1 MKLLKLLPIL
11 VLVCCMVGCNP
22 PAGELVGAV
31 KDSQFQEAH
40 PYGMVFIRKG
50 SFLMGP
56 NSQSAV
62 FSQDDNNIMATVHA
76 FWMDE
81 SEITNNEYR
90 QFVNWVRDSIAYRYL
105 IEEMG
110 EDSEYALQSEYEVDE
125 DVMPRIN
132 WKSKIPWEDRFVP
145 DDPTAEAL
153 SPMFY
158 AEGRGALRTTMLH
171 YDYSWMNIDEVKKN
185 ANRFDITTGTYPEG
199 ATVRVD
205 TFWVE
210 NGAILSKTIE
220 RPLREP
226 KDAVTNTII
235 SVYPD
240 TMVWSRDFQF
250 SYNDP
255 LLHGYFWM
263 PGYAEYPVVGVTW
276 EQANAFCHWRTSF
289 LKDVGGMMTNAYR
302 LPTEAEWEYAA
313 RGGTDT
319 PYYFEGSPKD
329 YTNDGFWNN
338 LFGADTTVIN
348 SHVIYANN
356 SKNRTQEPTKMK
368 ANPFGL
374 KNMLGNVM
382 EYCSD
387 WYAEDAYSQMQD
399 GAVDPK
405 GPATGEE
412 HVVRGGYYVDDAAN
426 LRSAARGKTQHDAW
440 LNTDPQNP
448 KSIWWYSDI
457 KGVGFRVVCEVP
469 EGVSA
474 N

>member
-125 DVMPRIN
+125 DVLPRIN
-132 WKSKIPWEDRFVP
+132 WKSKIPWENRFVP

-153 SPMFY
+153 APMFY

-226 KDAVTNTII
+226 KDAVTNTVI

-313 RGGTDT
+313 RGGRKMAMYPWGDKYARDSEGCFMANFK
-319 PYYFEGSPKD
+319 PYRGSYYDDMGVSTMSVKQFYP
-329 YTNDGFWNN
+329 ND
-338 LFGADTTVIN
+338 
-348 SHVIYANN
+348 
-356 SKNRTQEPTKMK
+356 
-368 ANPFGL
+368 FGL
-374 KNMLGNVM
+374 YDMAGNV
-382 EYCSD
+382 
-387 WYAEDAYSQMQD
+387 AEWTASAYSAIANVSVHDMNPSYSYNARKD
-399 GAVDPK
+399 DPDILKRKVVK
-405 GPATGEE
+405 GGSWKD
-412 HVVRGGYYVDDAAN
+412 VSYYLQCGVRTYEYQYES
-426 LRSAARGKTQHDAW
+426 RSY
-440 LNTDPQNP
+440 
-448 KSIWWYSDI
+448 I
-457 KGVGFRVVCEVP
+457 GFRCVRSYI
-469 EGVSA
+469 G

>member
-31 KDSQFQEAH
+31 KDAQFQEAH

-313 RGGTDT
+313 RGGRKMAMYPWGDKYARDAEGCFLANFK
-319 PYYFEGSPKD
+319 PYRGSYYDDMGVSTMAVKQFYP
-329 YTNDGFWNN
+329 ND
-338 LFGADTTVIN
+338 
-348 SHVIYANN
+348 
-356 SKNRTQEPTKMK
+356 
-368 ANPFGL
+368 FGL
-374 KNMLGNVM
+374 YDMAGNV
-382 EYCSD
+382 
-387 WYAEDAYSQMQD
+387 AEWTGSAYSAMANVSVHD
-399 GAVDPK
+399 MNPSYSYNARKDDPDILKRKVVK
-405 GPATGEE
+405 GGSWKD
-412 HVVRGGYYVDDAAN
+412 VSYYLQCGVRTYEYQYES
-426 LRSAARGKTQHDAW
+426 RSY
-440 LNTDPQNP
+440 
-448 KSIWWYSDI
+448 I
-457 KGVGFRVVCEVP
+457 GFRCVRSYI
-469 EGVSA
+469 G

>member
-31 KDSQFQEAH
+31 KDAQFQEAH

-158 AEGRGALRTTMLH
+158 AEGRGALRTTKLH

-289 LKDVGGMMTNAYR
+289 LKDVGGLMTNAYR

-313 RGGTDT
+313 RGGRKMAMYPWGDKYARDAEGCFLANFK
-319 PYYFEGSPKD
+319 PYRGSYYDDMGVSTMAVKQFYP
-329 YTNDGFWNN
+329 ND
-338 LFGADTTVIN
+338 
-348 SHVIYANN
+348 
-356 SKNRTQEPTKMK
+356 
-368 ANPFGL
+368 FGL
-374 KNMLGNVM
+374 YDMAGNVAEWTASAFSAIANVSVHDM
-382 EYCSD
+382 NPSYSYNARKDDPDILKRKVVKGGSWKDVSYYLQCGVRTYEYQYES
-387 WYAEDAYSQMQD
+387 
-399 GAVDPK
+399 
-405 GPATGEE
+405 
-412 HVVRGGYYVDDAAN
+412 
-426 LRSAARGKTQHDAW
+426 RSY
-440 LNTDPQNP
+440 
-448 KSIWWYSDI
+448 I
-457 KGVGFRVVCEVP
+457 GFRCVRSYI
-469 EGVSA
+469 G

>member
-289 LKDVGGMMTNAYR
+289 LKDVGGLMTNAYR

-313 RGGTDT
+313 RGGRKMAMYPWGDKYARDAEGCFLANFK
-319 PYYFEGSPKD
+319 PYRGSYYDDMGVSTMSVKQFYP
-329 YTNDGFWNN
+329 ND
-338 LFGADTTVIN
+338 
-348 SHVIYANN
+348 
-356 SKNRTQEPTKMK
+356 
-368 ANPFGL
+368 FGL
-374 KNMLGNVM
+374 YDMAGNV
-382 EYCSD
+382 
-387 WYAEDAYSQMQD
+387 AEWTGSAYSAMANVSVHD
-399 GAVDPK
+399 MNPSYSYNARKDDPDILKRKVVK
-405 GPATGEE
+405 GGSWKD
-412 HVVRGGYYVDDAAN
+412 VSYYLQCGVRTYEYQYES
-426 LRSAARGKTQHDAW
+426 RSY
-440 LNTDPQNP
+440 
-448 KSIWWYSDI
+448 I
-457 KGVGFRVVCEVP
+457 GFRCVRSYI
-469 EGVSA
+469 G

>member
-31 KDSQFQEAH
+31 KDAQFQEAH

-289 LKDVGGMMTNAYR
+289 LKDVGGLMTNAYR

-313 RGGTDT
+313 RGGRKMAMYPWGDKYARDAEGCFLANFK
-319 PYYFEGSPKD
+319 PYRGSYYDDMGVSTMAVKQFYP
-329 YTNDGFWNN
+329 ND
-338 LFGADTTVIN
+338 
-348 SHVIYANN
+348 
-356 SKNRTQEPTKMK
+356 
-368 ANPFGL
+368 FGL
-374 KNMLGNVM
+374 YDMAGNV
-382 EYCSD
+382 
-387 WYAEDAYSQMQD
+387 AEWTASAYSAIANVSVHDMNPSYSYNARKD
-399 GAVDPK
+399 DPDILKRKVVK
-405 GPATGEE
+405 GGSWKD
-412 HVVRGGYYVDDAAN
+412 VSYYLQCGVRTYEYQYES
-426 LRSAARGKTQHDAW
+426 RSY
-440 LNTDPQNP
+440 
-448 KSIWWYSDI
+448 I
-457 KGVGFRVVCEVP
+457 GFRCVRSYI
-469 EGVSA
+469 G

>member
-31 KDSQFQEAH
+31 KSSQFQEAH

-158 AEGRGALRTTMLH
+158 AEGRGALRTTRLH

-289 LKDVGGMMTNAYR
+289 LKDVGGLMTNAYR

-313 RGGTDT
+313 RGGRKMAMYPWGDKYARDAEGCFLANFK
-319 PYYFEGSPKD
+319 PYRGSYYDDMGVSTMAVKQFYP
-329 YTNDGFWNN
+329 ND
-338 LFGADTTVIN
+338 
-348 SHVIYANN
+348 
-356 SKNRTQEPTKMK
+356 
-368 ANPFGL
+368 FGL
-374 KNMLGNVM
+374 YDMAGNV
-382 EYCSD
+382 
-387 WYAEDAYSQMQD
+387 AEWTASAYSAIANVSVHDMNPSYSYNARKD
-399 GAVDPK
+399 DPDILKRKVVK
-405 GPATGEE
+405 GGSWKD
-412 HVVRGGYYVDDAAN
+412 VSYYLQCGVRTYEYQYES
-426 LRSAARGKTQHDAW
+426 RSY
-440 LNTDPQNP
+440 
-448 KSIWWYSDI
+448 I
-457 KGVGFRVVCEVP
+457 GFRCVRSYI
-469 EGVSA
+469 G

>member
-31 KDSQFQEAH
+31 KDAQFQEAH

-105 IEEMG
+105 IEELG

-289 LKDVGGMMTNAYR
+289 LKNVGGLMTNAYR

-313 RGGTDT
+313 RGGRKMAMYPWGDKYARDAEGCFLANFK
-319 PYYFEGSPKD
+319 PYRGSYYDDMGVSTMAVKQFYP
-329 YTNDGFWNN
+329 ND
-338 LFGADTTVIN
+338 
-348 SHVIYANN
+348 
-356 SKNRTQEPTKMK
+356 
-368 ANPFGL
+368 FGL
-374 KNMLGNVM
+374 YDMAGNV
-382 EYCSD
+382 
-387 WYAEDAYSQMQD
+387 AEWTASAYSAIANVSVHDMNPSYSYNARKD
-399 GAVDPK
+399 DPDILKRKVVK
-405 GPATGEE
+405 GGSWKD
-412 HVVRGGYYVDDAAN
+412 VSYYLQCGVRTYEYQYES
-426 LRSAARGKTQHDAW
+426 RSY
-440 LNTDPQNP
+440 
-448 KSIWWYSDI
+448 I
-457 KGVGFRVVCEVP
+457 GFRCVRSYI
-469 EGVSA
+469 G

>member
-125 DVMPRIN
+125 DVLPRIN
-132 WKSKIPWEDRFVP
+132 WKSKIPWENRFVP
-145 DDPTAEAL
+145 DDPIAEAL
-153 SPMFY
+153 APMFY

-185 ANRFDITTGTYPEG
+185 ANRFDITTGTYPAG

-226 KDAVTNTII
+226 KDAVTNTVI

-313 RGGTDT
+313 RGGRKMAMYPWGDKYARDSEGCFMANFK
-319 PYYFEGSPKD
+319 PYRGSYYDDMGVSTMSVKQFYP
-329 YTNDGFWNN
+329 ND
-338 LFGADTTVIN
+338 
-348 SHVIYANN
+348 
-356 SKNRTQEPTKMK
+356 
-368 ANPFGL
+368 FGL
-374 KNMLGNVM
+374 YDMAGNV
-382 EYCSD
+382 
-387 WYAEDAYSQMQD
+387 AEWTASAYSAIANVSVHDMNPSYSYNARKD
-399 GAVDPK
+399 DPDILKRKVVK
-405 GPATGEE
+405 GGSWKD
-412 HVVRGGYYVDDAAN
+412 VSYYLQCGVRTYEYQYES
-426 LRSAARGKTQHDAW
+426 RSY
-440 LNTDPQNP
+440 
-448 KSIWWYSDI
+448 I
-457 KGVGFRVVCEVP
+457 GFRCVRSYI
-469 EGVSA
+469 G

>member
-289 LKDVGGMMTNAYR
+289 LKDVGGLMTNAYR

-313 RGGTDT
+313 RGGRKMAMYPWGDKYARDAEGCFLANFK
-319 PYYFEGSPKD
+319 PYRGSYYDDMGVSTMAVKQFYP
-329 YTNDGFWNN
+329 ND
-338 LFGADTTVIN
+338 
-348 SHVIYANN
+348 
-356 SKNRTQEPTKMK
+356 
-368 ANPFGL
+368 FGL
-374 KNMLGNVM
+374 YDMAGNV
-382 EYCSD
+382 
-387 WYAEDAYSQMQD
+387 AEWTGSAYSAIANVSVHDMNPSYSYNARKD
-399 GAVDPK
+399 DPDILKRKVVK
-405 GPATGEE
+405 GGSWKD
-412 HVVRGGYYVDDAAN
+412 VSYYLQCGVRTYEYQYES
-426 LRSAARGKTQHDAW
+426 RSY
-440 LNTDPQNP
+440 
-448 KSIWWYSDI
+448 I
-457 KGVGFRVVCEVP
+457 GFRCVRSYI
-469 EGVSA
+469 G

>member
-31 KDSQFQEAH
+31 KDAQFQEAH

-158 AEGRGALRTTMLH
+158 AEGRGALRTTKLH

-313 RGGTDT
+313 RGGRKMAMYPWGDKYARDAEGCFLANFK
-319 PYYFEGSPKD
+319 PYRGSYYDDMGVSTMAVKQFYP
-329 YTNDGFWNN
+329 ND
-338 LFGADTTVIN
+338 
-348 SHVIYANN
+348 
-356 SKNRTQEPTKMK
+356 
-368 ANPFGL
+368 FGL
-374 KNMLGNVM
+374 YDMAGNV
-382 EYCSD
+382 
-387 WYAEDAYSQMQD
+387 AEWTASAYSAIANVSVHDMNPSYSYNARKD
-399 GAVDPK
+399 DPDILKRKVVK
-405 GPATGEE
+405 GGSWKD
-412 HVVRGGYYVDDAAN
+412 VSYYLQCGVRTYEYQYES
-426 LRSAARGKTQHDAW
+426 RSY
-440 LNTDPQNP
+440 
-448 KSIWWYSDI
+448 I
-457 KGVGFRVVCEVP
+457 GFRCVRSYI
-469 EGVSA
+469 G

>member
-31 KDSQFQEAH
+31 KSSQFQEAH

-289 LKDVGGMMTNAYR
+289 LKNVGGLMTNAYR

-313 RGGTDT
+313 RGGRKMAMYPWGDKYARDAEGCFLANFK
-319 PYYFEGSPKD
+319 PYRGSYYDDMGVSTMAVKQFYP
-329 YTNDGFWNN
+329 ND
-338 LFGADTTVIN
+338 
-348 SHVIYANN
+348 
-356 SKNRTQEPTKMK
+356 
-368 ANPFGL
+368 FGL
-374 KNMLGNVM
+374 YDMAGNV
-382 EYCSD
+382 
-387 WYAEDAYSQMQD
+387 AEWTASAYSAIANVSVHDMNPSYSYNARKD
-399 GAVDPK
+399 DPDILKRKVVK
-405 GPATGEE
+405 GGSWKD
-412 HVVRGGYYVDDAAN
+412 VSYYLQCGVRTYEYQYES
-426 LRSAARGKTQHDAW
+426 RSY
-440 LNTDPQNP
+440 
-448 KSIWWYSDI
+448 I
-457 KGVGFRVVCEVP
+457 GFRCVRSYI
-469 EGVSA
+469 G

>member
-31 KDSQFQEAH
+31 KDAQFQEAH

-185 ANRFDITTGTYPEG
+185 ANRFDITTGTYPKG

-289 LKDVGGMMTNAYR
+289 LKDVGGLMTNAYR

-313 RGGTDT
+313 RGGRKMAMYPWGDKYARDAEGCFLANFK
-319 PYYFEGSPKD
+319 PYRGSYYDDMGVSTMAVKQFYP
-329 YTNDGFWNN
+329 ND
-338 LFGADTTVIN
+338 
-348 SHVIYANN
+348 
-356 SKNRTQEPTKMK
+356 
-368 ANPFGL
+368 FGL
-374 KNMLGNVM
+374 YDMAGNV
-382 EYCSD
+382 
-387 WYAEDAYSQMQD
+387 AEWTASAYSAIANVSVHDMNPSYSYNARKD
-399 GAVDPK
+399 DPDILKRKVVK
-405 GPATGEE
+405 GGSWKD
-412 HVVRGGYYVDDAAN
+412 VSYYLQCGVRTYEYQYES
-426 LRSAARGKTQHDAW
+426 RSY
-440 LNTDPQNP
+440 
-448 KSIWWYSDI
+448 I
-457 KGVGFRVVCEVP
+457 GFRCVRSYI
-469 EGVSA
+469 G

>member
-90 QFVNWVRDSIAYRYL
+90 QFVNWVRDSIAYRHL

-158 AEGRGALRTTMLH
+158 AEGRGALRTTKLH

-289 LKDVGGMMTNAYR
+289 LKDVGGLMTNAYR

-313 RGGTDT
+313 RGGRKMAMYPWGDKYARDAEGCFLANFK
-319 PYYFEGSPKD
+319 PYRGSYYDDMGVSTMAVKQFYP
-329 YTNDGFWNN
+329 ND
-338 LFGADTTVIN
+338 
-348 SHVIYANN
+348 
-356 SKNRTQEPTKMK
+356 
-368 ANPFGL
+368 FGL
-374 KNMLGNVM
+374 YDMAGNV
-382 EYCSD
+382 
-387 WYAEDAYSQMQD
+387 AEWTASAYSAIANVSVHDMNPSYSYNARKD
-399 GAVDPK
+399 DPDILKRKVVK
-405 GPATGEE
+405 GGSWKD
-412 HVVRGGYYVDDAAN
+412 VSYYLQCGVRTYEYQYES
-426 LRSAARGKTQHDAW
+426 RSY
-440 LNTDPQNP
+440 
-448 KSIWWYSDI
+448 I
-457 KGVGFRVVCEVP
+457 GFRCVRSYI
-469 EGVSA
+469 G

>member
-31 KDSQFQEAH
+31 KSSQFQEAH

-185 ANRFDITTGTYPEG
+185 ANRFDITTGTYPKG

-289 LKDVGGMMTNAYR
+289 LKDVGGLMTNAYR

-313 RGGTDT
+313 RGGRKMAMYPWGDKYARDAEGCFLANFK
-319 PYYFEGSPKD
+319 PYRGSYYDDMGVSTMAVKQFYP
-329 YTNDGFWNN
+329 ND
-338 LFGADTTVIN
+338 
-348 SHVIYANN
+348 
-356 SKNRTQEPTKMK
+356 
-368 ANPFGL
+368 FGL
-374 KNMLGNVM
+374 YDMAGNV
-382 EYCSD
+382 
-387 WYAEDAYSQMQD
+387 AEWTASAYSAIANVSVHDMNPSYSYNARKD
-399 GAVDPK
+399 DPDILKRKVVK
-405 GPATGEE
+405 GGSWKD
-412 HVVRGGYYVDDAAN
+412 VSYYLQCGVRTYEYQYES
-426 LRSAARGKTQHDAW
+426 RSY
-440 LNTDPQNP
+440 
-448 KSIWWYSDI
+448 I
-457 KGVGFRVVCEVP
+457 GFRCVRSYI
-469 EGVSA
+469 G

>member
-105 IEEMG
+105 IEELG

-289 LKDVGGMMTNAYR
+289 LKDVGGLMTNAYR

-313 RGGTDT
+313 RGGRKMAMYPWGDKYARDAEGCFLANFK
-319 PYYFEGSPKD
+319 PYRGSYYDDMGVSTMAVKQFYP
-329 YTNDGFWNN
+329 ND
-338 LFGADTTVIN
+338 
-348 SHVIYANN
+348 
-356 SKNRTQEPTKMK
+356 
-368 ANPFGL
+368 FGL
-374 KNMLGNVM
+374 YDMAGNV
-382 EYCSD
+382 
-387 WYAEDAYSQMQD
+387 AEWTASAYSAIANVSVHDMNPSYSYNARKD
-399 GAVDPK
+399 DPDILKRKVVK
-405 GPATGEE
+405 GGSWKD
-412 HVVRGGYYVDDAAN
+412 VSYYLQCGVRTYEYQYES
-426 LRSAARGKTQHDAW
+426 RSY
-440 LNTDPQNP
+440 
-448 KSIWWYSDI
+448 I
-457 KGVGFRVVCEVP
+457 GFRCVRSYI
-469 EGVSA
+469 G

>member
-105 IEEMG
+105 IEELG

-158 AEGRGALRTTMLH
+158 AEGRGALRTTRLH

-289 LKDVGGMMTNAYR
+289 LKDVGGLMTNAYR

-313 RGGTDT
+313 RGGRKMAMYPWGDKYARDAEGCFLANFK
-319 PYYFEGSPKD
+319 PYRGSYYDDMGVSTMAVKQFYP
-329 YTNDGFWNN
+329 ND
-338 LFGADTTVIN
+338 
-348 SHVIYANN
+348 
-356 SKNRTQEPTKMK
+356 
-368 ANPFGL
+368 FGL
-374 KNMLGNVM
+374 YDMAGNV
-382 EYCSD
+382 
-387 WYAEDAYSQMQD
+387 AEWTASAYSAIANVSVHDMNPSYSYNARKD
-399 GAVDPK
+399 DPDILKRKVVK
-405 GPATGEE
+405 GGSWKD
-412 HVVRGGYYVDDAAN
+412 VSYYLQCGVRTYEYQYES
-426 LRSAARGKTQHDAW
+426 RSY
-440 LNTDPQNP
+440 
-448 KSIWWYSDI
+448 I
-457 KGVGFRVVCEVP
+457 GFRCVRSYI
-469 EGVSA
+469 G

>member
-22 PAGELVGAV
+22 HAGELVGAV

-289 LKDVGGMMTNAYR
+289 LKDVGGLMTNAYR

-313 RGGTDT
+313 RGGRKMAMYPWGDKYARDAEGCFLANFK
-319 PYYFEGSPKD
+319 PYRGSYYDDMGVSTMAVKQFYP
-329 YTNDGFWNN
+329 ND
-338 LFGADTTVIN
+338 
-348 SHVIYANN
+348 
-356 SKNRTQEPTKMK
+356 
-368 ANPFGL
+368 FGL
-374 KNMLGNVM
+374 YDMAGNV
-382 EYCSD
+382 
-387 WYAEDAYSQMQD
+387 AEWTASAYSAIANVSVHDMNPSYSYNARKD
-399 GAVDPK
+399 DPDILKRKVVK
-405 GPATGEE
+405 GGSWKD
-412 HVVRGGYYVDDAAN
+412 VSYYLQCGVRTYEYQYES
-426 LRSAARGKTQHDAW
+426 RSY
-440 LNTDPQNP
+440 
-448 KSIWWYSDI
+448 I
-457 KGVGFRVVCEVP
+457 GFRCVRSYI
-469 EGVSA
+469 G

>member
-105 IEEMG
+105 IEEIG

-289 LKDVGGMMTNAYR
+289 LKDVGGLMTNAYR

-313 RGGTDT
+313 RGGRKMAMYPWGDKYARDAEGCFLANFK
-319 PYYFEGSPKD
+319 PYRGSYYDDMGVSTMAVKQFYP
-329 YTNDGFWNN
+329 ND
-338 LFGADTTVIN
+338 
-348 SHVIYANN
+348 
-356 SKNRTQEPTKMK
+356 
-368 ANPFGL
+368 FGL
-374 KNMLGNVM
+374 YDMAGNV
-382 EYCSD
+382 
-387 WYAEDAYSQMQD
+387 AEWTASAYSAIANVSVHDMNPSYSYNARKD
-399 GAVDPK
+399 DPDILKRKVVK
-405 GPATGEE
+405 GGSWKD
-412 HVVRGGYYVDDAAN
+412 VSYYLQCGVRTYEYQYES
-426 LRSAARGKTQHDAW
+426 RSY
-440 LNTDPQNP
+440 
-448 KSIWWYSDI
+448 I
-457 KGVGFRVVCEVP
+457 GFRCVRSYI
-469 EGVSA
+469 G

>member
-11 VLVCCMVGCNP
+11 VLVCSMVGCNP

-81 SEITNNEYR
+81 SEITNNEYH

-289 LKDVGGMMTNAYR
+289 LKDVGGLMTNAYR

-313 RGGTDT
+313 RGGRKMAMYPWGDKYARDAEGCFLANFK
-319 PYYFEGSPKD
+319 PYRGSYYDDMGVSTMAVKQFYP
-329 YTNDGFWNN
+329 ND
-338 LFGADTTVIN
+338 
-348 SHVIYANN
+348 
-356 SKNRTQEPTKMK
+356 
-368 ANPFGL
+368 FGL
-374 KNMLGNVM
+374 YDMAGNV
-382 EYCSD
+382 
-387 WYAEDAYSQMQD
+387 AEWTASAYSAIANVSVHDMNPSYSYNARKD
-399 GAVDPK
+399 DPDILKRKVVK
-405 GPATGEE
+405 GGSWKD
-412 HVVRGGYYVDDAAN
+412 VSYYLQCGVRTYEYQYES
-426 LRSAARGKTQHDAW
+426 RSY
-440 LNTDPQNP
+440 
-448 KSIWWYSDI
+448 I
-457 KGVGFRVVCEVP
+457 GFRCVRSYI
-469 EGVSA
+469 G

>member
-22 PAGELVGAV
+22 PAGELVGAA
-31 KDSQFQEAH
+31 KSSQFQEAH

-158 AEGRGALRTTMLH
+158 AEGRGALRTTKLH

-289 LKDVGGMMTNAYR
+289 LKDVGGLMTNAYR

-313 RGGTDT
+313 RGGRKMAMYPWGDKYARDAEGCFLANFK
-319 PYYFEGSPKD
+319 PYRGSYYDDMGVSTMAVKQFYP
-329 YTNDGFWNN
+329 ND
-338 LFGADTTVIN
+338 
-348 SHVIYANN
+348 
-356 SKNRTQEPTKMK
+356 
-368 ANPFGL
+368 FGL
-374 KNMLGNVM
+374 YDMAGNV
-382 EYCSD
+382 
-387 WYAEDAYSQMQD
+387 AEWTASAYSAIANVSVHDMNPSYSYNARKD
-399 GAVDPK
+399 DPDILKRKVVK
-405 GPATGEE
+405 GGSWKD
-412 HVVRGGYYVDDAAN
+412 VSYYLQCGVRTYEYQYES
-426 LRSAARGKTQHDAW
+426 RSY
-440 LNTDPQNP
+440 
-448 KSIWWYSDI
+448 I
-457 KGVGFRVVCEVP
+457 GFRCVRSYI
-469 EGVSA
+469 G

>member
-11 VLVCCMVGCNP
+11 VLVCSMVGCNP

-289 LKDVGGMMTNAYR
+289 LKDVGGLMTNAYR

-313 RGGTDT
+313 RGGRKMAMYPWGDKYARDAEGCFLANFK
-319 PYYFEGSPKD
+319 PYRGSYYDDMGVSTMAVKQFYP
-329 YTNDGFWNN
+329 ND
-338 LFGADTTVIN
+338 
-348 SHVIYANN
+348 
-356 SKNRTQEPTKMK
+356 
-368 ANPFGL
+368 FGL
-374 KNMLGNVM
+374 YDMAGNV
-382 EYCSD
+382 
-387 WYAEDAYSQMQD
+387 AEWTASAYSAIANVSVHDMNPSYSYNARKD
-399 GAVDPK
+399 DPDILKRKVVK
-405 GPATGEE
+405 GGSWKD
-412 HVVRGGYYVDDAAN
+412 VSYYLQCGVRTYEYQYES
-426 LRSAARGKTQHDAW
+426 RSY
-440 LNTDPQNP
+440 
-448 KSIWWYSDI
+448 I
-457 KGVGFRVVCEVP
+457 GFRCVRSYI
-469 EGVSA
+469 G

>member
-31 KDSQFQEAH
+31 KSSQFQEAH

-289 LKDVGGMMTNAYR
+289 LKDVGGLMTNAYR

-313 RGGTDT
+313 RGGRKMAMYPWGDKYARDAEGCFLANFK
-319 PYYFEGSPKD
+319 PYRGSYHDDMGVSTMAVKQFYP
-329 YTNDGFWNN
+329 ND
-338 LFGADTTVIN
+338 
-348 SHVIYANN
+348 
-356 SKNRTQEPTKMK
+356 
-368 ANPFGL
+368 FGL
-374 KNMLGNVM
+374 YDMAGNV
-382 EYCSD
+382 
-387 WYAEDAYSQMQD
+387 AEWTASAYSAIANVSVHDMNPSYSYNARKD
-399 GAVDPK
+399 DPDILKRKVVK
-405 GPATGEE
+405 GGSWKD
-412 HVVRGGYYVDDAAN
+412 VSYYLQCGVRTYEYQYES
-426 LRSAARGKTQHDAW
+426 RSY
-440 LNTDPQNP
+440 
-448 KSIWWYSDI
+448 I
-457 KGVGFRVVCEVP
+457 GFRCVRSYI
-469 EGVSA
+469 G

>member
-185 ANRFDITTGTYPEG
+185 ANRFDITTGTYPKG

-289 LKDVGGMMTNAYR
+289 LKDVGGLMTNAYR

-313 RGGTDT
+313 RGGRKMAMYPWGDKYARDAEGCFLANFK
-319 PYYFEGSPKD
+319 PYRGSYYDDMGVSTMAVKQFYP
-329 YTNDGFWNN
+329 ND
-338 LFGADTTVIN
+338 
-348 SHVIYANN
+348 
-356 SKNRTQEPTKMK
+356 
-368 ANPFGL
+368 FGL
-374 KNMLGNVM
+374 YDMAGNV
-382 EYCSD
+382 
-387 WYAEDAYSQMQD
+387 AEWTASAYSAIANVSVHDMNPSYSYNARKD
-399 GAVDPK
+399 DPDILKRKVVK
-405 GPATGEE
+405 GGSWKD
-412 HVVRGGYYVDDAAN
+412 VSYYLQCGVRTYEYQYES
-426 LRSAARGKTQHDAW
+426 RSY
-440 LNTDPQNP
+440 
-448 KSIWWYSDI
+448 I
-457 KGVGFRVVCEVP
+457 GFRCVRSYI
-469 EGVSA
+469 G

>member
-1 MKLLKLLPIL
+1 MKLLELLPIL

-289 LKDVGGMMTNAYR
+289 LKDVGGLMTNAYR

-313 RGGTDT
+313 RGGRKMAMYPWGDKYARDAEGCFLANFK
-319 PYYFEGSPKD
+319 PYRGSYYDDMGVSTMAVKQFYP
-329 YTNDGFWNN
+329 ND
-338 LFGADTTVIN
+338 
-348 SHVIYANN
+348 
-356 SKNRTQEPTKMK
+356 
-368 ANPFGL
+368 FGL
-374 KNMLGNVM
+374 YDMAGNV
-382 EYCSD
+382 
-387 WYAEDAYSQMQD
+387 AEWTASAYSAIANVSVHDMNPSYSYNARKD
-399 GAVDPK
+399 DPDILKRKVVK
-405 GPATGEE
+405 GGSWKD
-412 HVVRGGYYVDDAAN
+412 VSYYLQCGVRTYEYQYES
-426 LRSAARGKTQHDAW
+426 RSY
-440 LNTDPQNP
+440 
-448 KSIWWYSDI
+448 I
-457 KGVGFRVVCEVP
+457 GFRCVRSYI
-469 EGVSA
+469 G

>member
-31 KDSQFQEAH
+31 KDAQFQEAH

-105 IEEMG
+105 IEELG

-158 AEGRGALRTTMLH
+158 AEGRGALRTTRLH

-289 LKDVGGMMTNAYR
+289 LKDVGGLMTNAYR

-313 RGGTDT
+313 RGGRKMAMYPWGDKYARDAEGCFLANFK
-319 PYYFEGSPKD
+319 PYRGSYYDDMGVSTMAVKQFYP
-329 YTNDGFWNN
+329 ND
-338 LFGADTTVIN
+338 
-348 SHVIYANN
+348 
-356 SKNRTQEPTKMK
+356 
-368 ANPFGL
+368 FGL
-374 KNMLGNVM
+374 YDMAGNV
-382 EYCSD
+382 
-387 WYAEDAYSQMQD
+387 AEWTASAYSAIANVSVHDMNPSYSYNARKD
-399 GAVDPK
+399 DPDILKRKVVK
-405 GPATGEE
+405 GGSWKD
-412 HVVRGGYYVDDAAN
+412 VSYYLQCGVRTYEYQYES
-426 LRSAARGKTQHDAW
+426 RSY
-440 LNTDPQNP
+440 
-448 KSIWWYSDI
+448 I
-457 KGVGFRVVCEVP
+457 GFRCVRSYI
-469 EGVSA
+469 G

>member
-31 KDSQFQEAH
+31 KDAQFQEAH

-240 TMVWSRDFQF
+240 TMGWSRDFQF

-289 LKDVGGMMTNAYR
+289 LKDVGGLMTNAYR

-313 RGGTDT
+313 RGGRKMAMYPWGDKYARDAEGCFLANFK
-319 PYYFEGSPKD
+319 PYRGSYYDDMGVSTMAVKQFYP
-329 YTNDGFWNN
+329 ND
-338 LFGADTTVIN
+338 
-348 SHVIYANN
+348 
-356 SKNRTQEPTKMK
+356 
-368 ANPFGL
+368 FGL
-374 KNMLGNVM
+374 YDMAGNV
-382 EYCSD
+382 
-387 WYAEDAYSQMQD
+387 AEWTASAYSAIANVSVHDMNPSYSYNARKD
-399 GAVDPK
+399 DPDILKRKVVK
-405 GPATGEE
+405 GGSWKD
-412 HVVRGGYYVDDAAN
+412 VSYYLQCGVRTYEYQYES
-426 LRSAARGKTQHDAW
+426 RSY
-440 LNTDPQNP
+440 
-448 KSIWWYSDI
+448 I
-457 KGVGFRVVCEVP
+457 GFRCVRSYI
-469 EGVSA
+469 G

>member
-31 KDSQFQEAH
+31 KDAQFQEAH

-289 LKDVGGMMTNAYR
+289 LKEVGGMMTNAYR

-313 RGGTDT
+313 RGGRKMAMYPWGDKYARDAEGCFLANFK
-319 PYYFEGSPKD
+319 PYRGSYYDDMGVSTMAVKQFYP
-329 YTNDGFWNN
+329 ND
-338 LFGADTTVIN
+338 
-348 SHVIYANN
+348 
-356 SKNRTQEPTKMK
+356 
-368 ANPFGL
+368 FGL
-374 KNMLGNVM
+374 YDMAGNVAEWTASAFSAIANVSVHDM
-382 EYCSD
+382 NPSYSYNARKDDPDILKRKVVKGGSWKDVSYYLQCGVRTYEYQYES
-387 WYAEDAYSQMQD
+387 
-399 GAVDPK
+399 
-405 GPATGEE
+405 
-412 HVVRGGYYVDDAAN
+412 
-426 LRSAARGKTQHDAW
+426 RSY
-440 LNTDPQNP
+440 
-448 KSIWWYSDI
+448 I
-457 KGVGFRVVCEVP
+457 GFRCVRSYI
-469 EGVSA
+469 G

>member
-132 WKSKIPWEDRFVP
+132 WKSKIPWENRFVP

-226 KDAVTNTII
+226 KDAVTNTVI

-289 LKDVGGMMTNAYR
+289 LKDVGGLMTNAYR

-313 RGGTDT
+313 RGGRKMAMYPWGDKYARDAEGCFLANFK
-319 PYYFEGSPKD
+319 PYRGSYYDDMGVSTMAVKQFYP
-329 YTNDGFWNN
+329 ND
-338 LFGADTTVIN
+338 
-348 SHVIYANN
+348 
-356 SKNRTQEPTKMK
+356 
-368 ANPFGL
+368 FGL
-374 KNMLGNVM
+374 YDMAGNV
-382 EYCSD
+382 
-387 WYAEDAYSQMQD
+387 AEWTASAYSAIANVSVHDMNPSYSYNARKD
-399 GAVDPK
+399 DPDILKRKVVK
-405 GPATGEE
+405 GGSWKD
-412 HVVRGGYYVDDAAN
+412 VSYYLQCGVRTYEYQYES
-426 LRSAARGKTQHDAW
+426 RSY
-440 LNTDPQNP
+440 
-448 KSIWWYSDI
+448 I
-457 KGVGFRVVCEVP
+457 GFRCVRSYI
-469 EGVSA
+469 G

>member
-31 KDSQFQEAH
+31 KDAQFQEAH

-158 AEGRGALRTTMLH
+158 AEGRGALRTTKLH

-289 LKDVGGMMTNAYR
+289 LKDVGGLMTNAYR

-313 RGGTDT
+313 RGGRKMAMYPWGDKYARDAEGCFLANFK
-319 PYYFEGSPKD
+319 PYRGSYYDDMGVSTMAVKQFYP
-329 YTNDGFWNN
+329 ND
-338 LFGADTTVIN
+338 
-348 SHVIYANN
+348 
-356 SKNRTQEPTKMK
+356 
-368 ANPFGL
+368 FGL
-374 KNMLGNVM
+374 YDMAGNV
-382 EYCSD
+382 
-387 WYAEDAYSQMQD
+387 AEWTASAYSAIANVSVHDMNPSYSYNARKD
-399 GAVDPK
+399 DPDILKRKVVK
-405 GPATGEE
+405 GGSWKD
-412 HVVRGGYYVDDAAN
+412 VSYYLQCGVRTYEYQYES
-426 LRSAARGKTQHDAW
+426 RSY
-440 LNTDPQNP
+440 
-448 KSIWWYSDI
+448 I
-457 KGVGFRVVCEVP
+457 GFRCVRSYI
-469 EGVSA
+469 G

>member
-31 KDSQFQEAH
+31 KDAQFQEAH

-171 YDYSWMNIDEVKKN
+171 YDYSWMNVDEVKKN

-289 LKDVGGMMTNAYR
+289 LKDVGGLMTNAYR

-313 RGGTDT
+313 RGGRKMAMYPWGDKYARDAEGCFLANFK
-319 PYYFEGSPKD
+319 PYRGSYYDDMGVSTMAVKQFYP
-329 YTNDGFWNN
+329 ND
-338 LFGADTTVIN
+338 
-348 SHVIYANN
+348 
-356 SKNRTQEPTKMK
+356 
-368 ANPFGL
+368 FGL
-374 KNMLGNVM
+374 YDMAGNV
-382 EYCSD
+382 
-387 WYAEDAYSQMQD
+387 AEWTASAYSAIANVSVHDMNPSYSYNARKD
-399 GAVDPK
+399 DPDILKRKVVK
-405 GPATGEE
+405 GGSWKD
-412 HVVRGGYYVDDAAN
+412 VSYYLQCGVRTYEYQYES
-426 LRSAARGKTQHDAW
+426 RSY
-440 LNTDPQNP
+440 
-448 KSIWWYSDI
+448 I
-457 KGVGFRVVCEVP
+457 GFRCVRSYI
-469 EGVSA
+469 G

>member
-31 KDSQFQEAH
+31 KDAQFQEAH

-276 EQANAFCHWRTSF
+276 EQANAFCHWRTRF
-289 LKDVGGMMTNAYR
+289 LKDVGGLMTNAYR

-313 RGGTDT
+313 RGGRKMAMYPWGDKYARDAEGCFLANFK
-319 PYYFEGSPKD
+319 PYRGSYYDDMGVSTMAVKQFYP
-329 YTNDGFWNN
+329 ND
-338 LFGADTTVIN
+338 
-348 SHVIYANN
+348 
-356 SKNRTQEPTKMK
+356 
-368 ANPFGL
+368 FGL
-374 KNMLGNVM
+374 YDMAGNV
-382 EYCSD
+382 
-387 WYAEDAYSQMQD
+387 AEWTASAYSAIANVSVHDMNPSYSYNARKD
-399 GAVDPK
+399 DPDILKRKVVK
-405 GPATGEE
+405 GGSWKD
-412 HVVRGGYYVDDAAN
+412 VSYYLQCGVRTYEYQYES
-426 LRSAARGKTQHDAW
+426 RSY
-440 LNTDPQNP
+440 
-448 KSIWWYSDI
+448 I
-457 KGVGFRVVCEVP
+457 GFRCVRSYI
-469 EGVSA
+469 G

>member
-31 KDSQFQEAH
+31 KSSQFQEAH

-220 RPLREP
+220 RSLREP

-289 LKDVGGMMTNAYR
+289 LKDVGGLMTNAYR

-313 RGGTDT
+313 RGGRKMAMYPWGDKYARDAEGCFLANFK
-319 PYYFEGSPKD
+319 PYRGSYYDDMGVSTMAVKQFYP
-329 YTNDGFWNN
+329 ND
-338 LFGADTTVIN
+338 
-348 SHVIYANN
+348 
-356 SKNRTQEPTKMK
+356 
-368 ANPFGL
+368 FGL
-374 KNMLGNVM
+374 YDMAGNV
-382 EYCSD
+382 
-387 WYAEDAYSQMQD
+387 AEWTASAYSAIANVSVHDMNPSYSYNARKD
-399 GAVDPK
+399 DPDILKRKVVK
-405 GPATGEE
+405 GGSWKD
-412 HVVRGGYYVDDAAN
+412 VSYYLQCGVRTYEYQYES
-426 LRSAARGKTQHDAW
+426 RSY
-440 LNTDPQNP
+440 
-448 KSIWWYSDI
+448 I
-457 KGVGFRVVCEVP
+457 GFRCVRSYI
-469 EGVSA
+469 G

>member
-31 KDSQFQEAH
+31 KDAQFQEAH

-276 EQANAFCHWRTSF
+276 EQANAFCHWRTNF

-313 RGGTDT
+313 RGGRKMAMYPWGDKYARDAEGCFLANFK
-319 PYYFEGSPKD
+319 PYRGSYYDDMGVSTMAVKQFYP
-329 YTNDGFWNN
+329 ND
-338 LFGADTTVIN
+338 
-348 SHVIYANN
+348 
-356 SKNRTQEPTKMK
+356 
-368 ANPFGL
+368 FGL
-374 KNMLGNVM
+374 YDMAGNV
-382 EYCSD
+382 
-387 WYAEDAYSQMQD
+387 AEWTASAYSAIANVSVHDMNPSYSYNARKD
-399 GAVDPK
+399 DPDILKRKVVK
-405 GPATGEE
+405 GGSWKD
-412 HVVRGGYYVDDAAN
+412 VSYYLQCGVRTYEYQYES
-426 LRSAARGKTQHDAW
+426 RSY
-440 LNTDPQNP
+440 
-448 KSIWWYSDI
+448 I
-457 KGVGFRVVCEVP
+457 GFRCVRSYI
-469 EGVSA
+469 G